1 MSKFK
6 DNIIIPIYENEVLR
20 LPYVKDGCNV
30 VEVCKIQSGNLRLDF
45 YKLTE
50 TEIYYYAFNQ
60 WNVLHY
66 LSYNSKRTNF
76 YFCVQI

>member
-30 VEVCKIQSGNLRLDF
+30 VEVCKTQSGNLKLDF

-60 WNVLHY
+60 WNVLPD

>member
-1 MSKFK
+1 MSRFK
-6 DNIIIPIYENEVLR
+6 DNILKPIYENEVLR
-20 LPYVKDGCNV
+20 LPHIKDDCNV
-30 VEVCKIQSGNLRLDF
+30 VEVCKTQSGNLKLEF

-60 WNVLHY
+60 WNILPA
-66 LSYNSKRTNF
+66 LSYAHKRTNF